1 MMGLLINYFEKIFRG
16 GNMYEGFLTDVK
28 GIKLGHAEDKLALT
42 GTSVILCEDG
52 FTAGVDVRGAGP
64 GTRETDLLRAENLV
78 QKVHAVFLTGGSAF
92 GLDVGGGIM
101 KFLEEK
107 NVGFDVGVGVVPI
120 VPGAVLFDLAVG
132 DSKVRPDFKMGYTAA
147 KNARE
152 KDESMGNLGAGS
164 GASVGK
170 ILGNDFAMKS
180 GIGQSSVKV
189 GDLIVSSIVALNALG
204 DIFDYEDGKRIAGV
218 YDRKN
223 KKFLDTCA
231 LYEKR
236 LKDYNQ
242 FSPANTTISLVA
254 TNAKL
259 TKANCNKISQ
269 MAHDGYARSIN
280 PVHTMND
287 GDTIFTLASG
297 EVAADINLVG
307 ILAAKTIS
315 KSIAN
320 AIYSAED
327 SGGLVSYKS
336 IK

>member
-1 MMGLLINYFEKIFRG
+1 
-16 GNMYEGFLTDVK
+16 MYEGFLTDVK
-28 GIKLGHAEDKLALT
+28 GIKLGHAEDAHALT
-42 GTSVILCEDG
+42 GTSVVLCEDG

-78 QKVHAVFLTGGSAF
+78 QQVHAVFLTGGSAY

-107 NVGFDVGVGVVPI
+107 NCGFDVGVGVVPI
-120 VPGAVLFDLAVG
+120 VPGAVLFDLAIG
-132 DSKVRPDFKMGYTAA
+132 DAKVRPDFNMGYAAA
-147 KNARE
+147 KNARD
-152 KDESMGNLGAGS
+152 KDKTMGNFGAGC

-189 GDLIVSSIVALNALG
+189 DKLVVSSIVALNALG
-204 DIFDYEDGKRIAGV
+204 DIFDYEAGKRIGGV
-218 YDRKN
+218 YDKKN
-223 KKFLDTCA
+223 KKFLETNT
-231 LYEKR
+231 LYENKF
-236 LKDYNQ
+236 KDYNL
-242 FSPANTTISLVA
+242 FSPANTTISVIA

-287 GDTIFTLASG
+287 GDTIFTLSNG
-297 EVAADINLVG
+297 EIEADINLVG

-315 KSIAN
+315 RSIAN
-320 AIYSAED
+320 AIYSAKD
-327 SGGLVSYKS
+327 AGGLVSYNS
-336 IK
+336 IKWCVKGIFLNPIWR

>member
-1 MMGLLINYFEKIFRG
+1 
-16 GNMYEGFLTDVK
+16 MYEGFLTDVK

-42 GTSVILCEDG
+42 GTSVILCEEG

-64 GTRETDLLRAENLV
+64 GTRETDLLRSENLV

-132 DSKVRPDFKMGYTAA
+132 NSKVRPDFKMGYTAA

-189 GDLIVSSIVALNALG
+189 GELIVSSIVALNALG

-315 KSIAN
+315 RSIAN

>member
-1 MMGLLINYFEKIFRG
+1 
-16 GNMYEGFLTDVK
+16 MYEGFLTDVK

-42 GTSVILCEDG
+42 GTSVVLCEDG

-78 QKVHAVFLTGGSAF
+78 QKVHAVFLTGGSAY

-107 NVGFDVGVGVVPI
+107 NIGFDVGVGVVPI
-120 VPGAVLFDLAVG
+120 VPGAVLFDLALG
-132 DSKVRPDFKMGYTAA
+132 DSKIRPDFNMGYAAA
-147 KNARE
+147 KNTSE
-152 KDESMGNLGAGS
+152 KDDTMGNFGAGC

-180 GIGQSSVKV
+180 GIGQSSIKV
-189 GDLIVSSIVALNALG
+189 GDLVVSSIVALNALG
-204 DIFDYEDGKRIAGV
+204 DIFDYETGKRIAGV

-231 LYEKR
+231 LYEKS

-242 FSPANTTISLVA
+242 FSPANTTISVIA
-254 TNAKL
+254 TNANL

-297 EVAADINLVG
+297 EVEADINLVG

-315 KSIAN
+315 RSIAN
-320 AIYSAED
+320 AIYSAE
-327 SGGLVSYKS
+327 SAGGLISYMS
-336 IK
+336 I

>member
-1 MMGLLINYFEKIFRG
+1 
-16 GNMYEGFLTDVK
+16 MYEGFLTDVK

-42 GTSVILCEDG
+42 GTSVILCGEG

-64 GTRETDLLRAENLV
+64 GTRETDLLRSENLV

-152 KDESMGNLGAGS
+152 KDESMGNLGAGC

-189 GDLIVSSIVALNALG
+189 GELIVSSIVALNALG

-315 KSIAN
+315 RSIAN

>member
-1 MMGLLINYFEKIFRG
+1 
-16 GNMYEGFLTDVK
+16 MYEGFLTDVN

-42 GTSVILCEDG
+42 GTSVVLCEDG

-78 QKVHAVFLTGGSAF
+78 QNVHAVFLTGGSAY

-107 NVGFDVGVGVVPI
+107 NIGFDVGVGIVPI
-120 VPGAVLFDLAVG
+120 VPGAVLFDLALG
-132 DSKVRPDFKMGYTAA
+132 DSKVRPDFNMGYAAA
-147 KNARE
+147 KNASE
-152 KDESMGNLGAGS
+152 KDETMGNFGAGC

-180 GIGQSSVKV
+180 GVGQSSIKV
-189 GDLIVSSIVALNALG
+189 GDLVVSSIVALNALG
-204 DIFDYEDGKRIAGV
+204 DIFDYEAGKRIAGV

-231 LYEKR
+231 LYEKS

-242 FSPANTTISLVA
+242 FSPVNTTISVIA

-269 MAHDGYARSIN
+269 MAHDGYGRSIN

-297 EVAADINLVG
+297 EVETDINLVG

-315 KSIAN
+315 RSIAN
-320 AIYSAED
+320 AIYSAE
-327 SGGLVSYKS
+327 SAGGLVSYKS
-336 IK
+336 I

>member
-1 MMGLLINYFEKIFRG
+1 MGNI
-16 GNMYEGFLTDVK
+16 
-28 GIKLGHAEDKLALT
+28 
-42 GTSVILCEDG
+42 
-52 FTAGVDVRGAGP
+52 GAGC
-64 GTRETDLLRAENLV
+64 
-78 QKVHAVFLTGGSAF
+78 
-92 GLDVGGGIM
+92 
-101 KFLEEK
+101 
-107 NVGFDVGVGVVPI
+107 
-120 VPGAVLFDLAVG
+120 
-132 DSKVRPDFKMGYTAA
+132 
-147 KNARE
+147 
-152 KDESMGNLGAGS
+152 

-180 GIGQSSVKV
+180 GIGQSSVKA

-204 DIFDYEDGKRIAGV
+204 DIFDYEEGKRIAGV

-236 LKDYNQ
+236 LNDYNQ

-269 MAHDGYARSIN
+269 MAHDGYGRSIN

-297 EVAADINLVG
+297 EVQADINLVG

-315 KSIAN
+315 RSIAN

>member
-1 MMGLLINYFEKIFRG
+1 
-16 GNMYEGFLTDVK
+16 MYEGFLTDVE

-42 GTSVILCEDG
+42 GTSVIMCEDG

-78 QKVHAVFLTGGSAF
+78 QKVHAVFLTGGSAY

-101 KFLEEK
+101 KFLEESGS
-107 NVGFDVGVGVVPI
+107 GFDVGVGLVPI
-120 VPGAVLFDLAVG
+120 VPGAVLFDLALG
-132 DSKVRPDFKMGYTAA
+132 DSKVRPDFNMGYDAA

-152 KDESMGNLGAGS
+152 KDESTGNLGAGC

-189 GDLIVSSIVALNALG
+189 GDLVVSSIVALNALG
-204 DIFDYEDGKRIAGV
+204 DIFDYEKGKRIAGV

-223 KKFLDTCA
+223 KKFLDTCT
-231 LYEKR
+231 LYEKS
-236 LKDYNQ
+236 LNDYNQ

-297 EVAADINLVG
+297 EVEADINLVG

-315 KSIAN
+315 RSIAN

-327 SGGLVSYKS
+327 SGGLVSYSS
-336 IK
+336 IKWCRKGIFLNPIGGKNE

>member
-1 MMGLLINYFEKIFRG
+1 
-16 GNMYEGFLTDVK
+16 MYEGFLTDVK

-42 GTSVILCEDG
+42 GTSVILCQEG

-78 QKVHAVFLTGGSAF
+78 EKVHAVFLTGGSAF

-152 KDESMGNLGAGS
+152 KDENMGNLGAGC

-170 ILGNDFAMKS
+170 ILGNNFAMKS

-189 GDLIVSSIVALNALG
+189 GELIVSSIVALNALG
-204 DIFDYEDGKRIAGV
+204 DIFDYEDGKIIAGV

-236 LKDYNQ
+236 LNDYNQ

-315 KSIAN
+315 RSIAN

>member
-1 MMGLLINYFEKIFRG
+1 
-16 GNMYEGFLTDVK
+16 MYEGFLTDVD
-28 GIKLGHAEDKLALT
+28 GIKLGHAEDELALT

-78 QKVHAVFLTGGSAF
+78 QKVHGVFLTGGSAY

-107 NVGFDVGVGVVPI
+107 GAGFDVGVGIVPI
-120 VPGAVLFDLAVG
+120 VPGAVLFDFAVG
-132 DSKVRPDFKMGYTAA
+132 DSKVRPDFKMGYEAA
-147 KNARE
+147 KSAKE
-152 KDESMGNLGAGS
+152 KDETQGNFGAGC

-189 GDLIVSSIVALNALG
+189 GDLVVSSIVALNAMG
-204 DIFDYEDGKRIAGV
+204 DIFDYEESKRIAGV
-218 YDRKN
+218 YDREN

-231 LYEKR
+231 LYEKQ

-254 TNAKL
+254 TNARL

-269 MAHDGYARSIN
+269 MAHDGYGRSIN

-297 EVAADINLVG
+297 QVEADINLVG

-315 KSIAN
+315 RSIAN

-327 SGGLVSYKS
+327 SGGLVSYRT

>member
-1 MMGLLINYFEKIFRG
+1 
-16 GNMYEGFLTDVK
+16 MYEGFLTDVN
-28 GIKLGHAEDKLALT
+28 GIKLGHAEDNVALT

-52 FTAGVDVRGAGP
+52 FTCGVDVRGAGP

-78 QKVHAVFLTGGSAF
+78 DKVHAVFLTGGSAY

-101 KFLEEK
+101 KFLEE
-107 NVGFDVGVGVVPI
+107 NNHGFDVGVGVVPI

-132 DSKVRPDFKMGYTAA
+132 DSKVRPDFNMGYVAA
-147 KNARE
+147 KNAKK
-152 KDESMGNLGAGS
+152 KDETTGNFGAGC

-189 GDLIVSSIVALNALG
+189 GDLVVSSIVALNALG
-204 DIFDYEDGKRIAGV
+204 DIFDCETGKRIAGV

-223 KKFLDTCA
+223 KKFLDTNT
-231 LYEKR
+231 LYENKF
-236 LKDYNQ
+236 KDYNL
-242 FSPANTTISLVA
+242 FSPANTTISVIS

-297 EVAADINLVG
+297 KVNTDLNLVG
-307 ILAAKTIS
+307 ILAAKSIS
-315 KSIAN
+315 RSIAN
-320 AIYSAED
+320 AIYSAKD
-327 SGGLVSYKS
+327 SGGLVSYNG

>member
-1 MMGLLINYFEKIFRG
+1 
-16 GNMYEGFLTDVK
+16 MYEGFLTDVK
-28 GIKLGHAEDKLALT
+28 GIRLGHAEDALALT
-42 GTSVILCEDG
+42 GTSAILCPEG

-78 QKVHAVFLTGGSAF
+78 QKVHGVFLTGGSAY
-92 GLDVGGGIM
+92 GLDAGGGLM
-101 KFLEEK
+101 KFLEEEGA
-107 NVGFDVGVGVVPI
+107 GFDVGVGIVPI

-132 DSKVRPDFKMGYTAA
+132 DSKVRPDFKMGYEAA
-147 KNARE
+147 KKARE
-152 KDESMGNLGAGS
+152 DDKTQGNFGAGC

-180 GIGQSSVKV
+180 GLGQSSIKV
-189 GDLIVSSIVALNALG
+189 GDLVVSSIVALNAMG
-204 DIFDYEDGKRIAGV
+204 DIFDYEAGKRIAGV

-223 KKFLDTCA
+223 KIFLDTCA
-231 LYEKR
+231 LYEKQ

-242 FSPANTTISLVA
+242 FSPANTTISVVA
-254 TNAKL
+254 TNARL

-297 EVAADINLVG
+297 QVEADINLVG

-315 KSIAN
+315 RSIAN

-327 SGGLVSYKS
+327 SGGLVSYRT

>member
-1 MMGLLINYFEKIFRG
+1 
-16 GNMYEGFLTDVK
+16 MYEGFLTDVK

-42 GTSVILCEDG
+42 GTSVILCEEG

-78 QKVHAVFLTGGSAF
+78 EKVHAVFLTGGSAF

-152 KDESMGNLGAGS
+152 KDESMGNLGAGC

-170 ILGNDFAMKS
+170 ILGNNFAMKS

-189 GDLIVSSIVALNALG
+189 GELIVSSIVALNALG

-236 LKDYNQ
+236 LNDYNQ

-315 KSIAN
+315 RSIAD

>member
-1 MMGLLINYFEKIFRG
+1 
-16 GNMYEGFLTDVK
+16 MYKGFLTDVK

-42 GTSVILCEDG
+42 GTSVVLCEDG

-78 QKVHAVFLTGGSAF
+78 QKVHAVFLTGGSAY

-107 NVGFDVGVGVVPI
+107 NIGFDVGVGVVPI
-120 VPGAVLFDLAVG
+120 VPGAVLFDLALG
-132 DSKVRPDFKMGYTAA
+132 DYKVRPDFNMGYTAA
-147 KNARE
+147 KNASE
-152 KDESMGNLGAGS
+152 KDETMGNFGAGC

-180 GIGQSSVKV
+180 GIGQSSIKV
-189 GDLIVSSIVALNALG
+189 GDLVVSSIVALNALG
-204 DIFDYEDGKRIAGV
+204 DIFDYETGKRIAGV

-231 LYEKR
+231 LYEKS
-236 LKDYNQ
+236 LNDYNQ
-242 FSPANTTISLVA
+242 FSPANTTISVIA
-254 TNAKL
+254 TNANL

-269 MAHDGYARSIN
+269 MAHDGYARSIS

-297 EVAADINLVG
+297 EVEADINLVG

-315 KSIAN
+315 RSIAN
-320 AIYSAED
+320 AIYSAE
-327 SGGLVSYKS
+327 SAGGLVSYKS
-336 IK
+336 IYWCVKGILMNPIWR

>member
-1 MMGLLINYFEKIFRG
+1 
-16 GNMYEGFLTDVK
+16 MYEGFLTDVD

-78 QKVHAVFLTGGSAF
+78 QNVHGVFLTGGSAY

-107 NVGFDVGVGVVPI
+107 GAGFDVGVGLVPI

-132 DSKVRPDFKMGYTAA
+132 DSKVRPDFKMGYEAA
-147 KNARE
+147 KSAKE
-152 KDESMGNLGAGS
+152 KDETQGNFGAGC

-180 GIGQSSVKV
+180 GIGQSSIKV
-189 GDLIVSSIVALNALG
+189 GDLVVSSIVALNAMG
-204 DIFDYEDGKRIAGV
+204 DIFDYEEGKRIAGV

-231 LYEKR
+231 LYEKQV
-236 LKDYNQ
+236 KDYNQ

-254 TNAKL
+254 TNARL

-269 MAHDGYARSIN
+269 MAHDGYGRSIN

-297 EVAADINLVG
+297 QVEADINLVG
-307 ILAAKTIS
+307 ILAARTIS
-315 KSIAN
+315 RSIAN

-327 SGGLVSYKS
+327 SGGLVSYRT

>member
-1 MMGLLINYFEKIFRG
+1 
-16 GNMYEGFLTDVK
+16 MYEGFLTDVD

-42 GTSVILCEDG
+42 GTSVILCPDG

-78 QKVHAVFLTGGSAF
+78 QKVHGVFLTGGSAY

-107 NVGFDVGVGVVPI
+107 GAGFDVGVGLVPI

-132 DSKVRPDFKMGYTAA
+132 DSKVRPDFKMGYEAA
-147 KNARE
+147 KSAKE
-152 KDESMGNLGAGS
+152 KDETQGNFGAGC

-189 GDLIVSSIVALNALG
+189 GDLVVSSIVALNAMG
-204 DIFDYEDGKRIAGV
+204 DIFDYEKRKRIAGV

-223 KKFLDTCA
+223 
-231 LYEKR
+231 EKQ
-236 LKDYNQ
+236 LNDYNQ

-254 TNAKL
+254 TNARL

-269 MAHDGYARSIN
+269 MAHDGYGRSIN

-297 EVAADINLVG
+297 QVEADINLVG

-315 KSIAN
+315 RSIAN

-327 SGGLVSYKS
+327 SGGLVSYRT

>member
-1 MMGLLINYFEKIFRG
+1 
-16 GNMYEGFLTDVK
+16 MYEGFLTDVK

-78 QKVHAVFLTGGSAF
+78 EKVHAVFLTGGSAF

-132 DSKVRPDFKMGYTAA
+132 NSKVRPDFKMGYTAA

-152 KDESMGNLGAGS
+152 KDESMGNLGAGC

-189 GDLIVSSIVALNALG
+189 GELIVSSIVALNALG

-236 LKDYNQ
+236 LNDYNQ

-315 KSIAN
+315 RSIAN

>member
-1 MMGLLINYFEKIFRG
+1 
-16 GNMYEGFLTDVK
+16 MYEGFLTDVN
-28 GIKLGHAEDKLALT
+28 GIKLGHAEDNVALT

-52 FTAGVDVRGAGP
+52 FTCGVDVRGAGP

-78 QKVHAVFLTGGSAF
+78 DKVHAVFLTGGSAY

-101 KFLEEK
+101 KFLEE
-107 NVGFDVGVGVVPI
+107 NNHGFDVGVGVVPI

-132 DSKVRPDFKMGYTAA
+132 DSKVRPDFKIGYTAA

-152 KDESMGNLGAGS
+152 KDESMGNIGAGS

-204 DIFDYEDGKRIAGV
+204 DIFDYEEGKRIAGV

-236 LKDYNQ
+236 LNDYNQ

-269 MAHDGYARSIN
+269 MAHDGYGRSIN

-297 EVAADINLVG
+297 EVQADINLVG

-315 KSIAN
+315 RSIAN

>member
-1 MMGLLINYFEKIFRG
+1 
-16 GNMYEGFLTDVK
+16 MYEGFLTDVK

-78 QKVHAVFLTGGSAF
+78 EKVHAVFLTGGSAF

-236 LKDYNQ
+236 LNDYNQ
-242 FSPANTTISLVA
+242 FSSANTTISLVA

-315 KSIAN
+315 RSIAN

>member
-1 MMGLLINYFEKIFRG
+1 
-16 GNMYEGFLTDVK
+16 MYKGFLTDVK

-42 GTSVILCEDG
+42 GTSVVLCKDG

-78 QKVHAVFLTGGSAF
+78 QKVHAVFLTGGSAY

-107 NVGFDVGVGVVPI
+107 NIGFDVGVGVVPI
-120 VPGAVLFDLAVG
+120 VPGAVLFDLALG
-132 DSKVRPDFKMGYTAA
+132 DYKVRPDFNMGYTAA
-147 KNARE
+147 KNASE
-152 KDESMGNLGAGS
+152 KDETMGNFGAGC

-180 GIGQSSVKV
+180 GIGQSSIKV
-189 GDLIVSSIVALNALG
+189 GNLVVSSIVALNALG
-204 DIFDYEDGKRIAGV
+204 DIFDYEAGKIIAGV
-218 YDRKN
+218 YDKEN

-231 LYEKR
+231 LYEKS
-236 LKDYNQ
+236 LNDYNQ
-242 FSPANTTISLVA
+242 FSPANTTISVIA

-269 MAHDGYARSIN
+269 MAHDGYARSIS

-287 GDTIFTLASG
+287 GDTIFTLASS
-297 EVAADINLVG
+297 EVEADINLVG

-315 KSIAN
+315 MSIAN
-320 AIYSAED
+320 AIYSAENA
-327 SGGLVSYKS
+327 GGLVSYKS
-336 IK
+336 I

>member
-1 MMGLLINYFEKIFRG
+1 
-16 GNMYEGFLTDVK
+16 MYEGFLTDVK
-28 GIKLGHAEDKLALT
+28 GIRLGHAEDDVALT
-42 GTSVILCEDG
+42 GTSVVLCQDG

-78 QKVHAVFLTGGSAF
+78 QKVHAVFLTGGSAY

-120 VPGAVLFDLAVG
+120 VPGAVLFDLALG
-132 DSKVRPDFKMGYTAA
+132 DAKVRPDFKMGYEAA
-147 KNARE
+147 KSAKD
-152 KDESMGNLGAGS
+152 KDETEGNFGAGC

-180 GIGQSSVKV
+180 GIGQSSIKI
-189 GDLIVSSIVALNALG
+189 GDLVVSSIVALNALG
-204 DIFDYEDGKRIAGV
+204 DIFDYEEGKRIGGV

-223 KKFLDTCA
+223 KKFLDTNS

-236 LKDYNQ
+236 LNDYNQ
-242 FSPANTTISLVA
+242 FSPANTTISVIA
-254 TNAKL
+254 TNARL

-287 GDTIFTLASG
+287 GDTVFTLASG
-297 EVAADINLVG
+297 EVSADINLVG

-315 KSIAN
+315 RSIAN
-320 AIYSAED
+320 AIYSAKD
-327 SGGLVSYKS
+327 SGGLVSYNS

>member
-1 MMGLLINYFEKIFRG
+1 
-16 GNMYEGFLTDVK
+16 MYDGFLTDVK
-28 GIKLGHAEDKLALT
+28 GIRLGHAEDKVALT
-42 GTSVILCEDG
+42 GTSAILCPEG

-78 QKVHAVFLTGGSAF
+78 QKVHGVFLTGGSAY
-92 GLDVGGGIM
+92 GLDAGGGLM
-101 KFLEEK
+101 KFLEEEEGA
-107 NVGFDVGVGVVPI
+107 GFDVGVGIVPI

-132 DSKVRPDFKMGYTAA
+132 DAKVRPDFKMGYEAA
-147 KNARE
+147 KKARE
-152 KDESMGNLGAGS
+152 DDKTQGNYGAGC

-170 ILGNDFAMKS
+170 ILGKDFSMKS
-180 GIGQSSVKV
+180 GIGQSSIKL
-189 GDLIVSSIVALNALG
+189 GDLVVSSIVALNALG
-204 DIFDYEDGKRIAGV
+204 DIFDYEEGKRIAGV

-223 KKFLDTCA
+223 KIFLDTCD
-231 LYEKR
+231 LYEKQ

-242 FSPANTTISLVA
+242 FSSANTTISLVA
-254 TNAKL
+254 TNARL

-287 GDTIFTLASG
+287 GDTIFTLASCQV
-297 EVAADINLVG
+297 EADINLVG

-315 KSIAN
+315 RSIAN

>member
-1 MMGLLINYFEKIFRG
+1 
-16 GNMYEGFLTDVK
+16 MYEGFLTDVK
-28 GIKLGHAEDKLALT
+28 GIRLGHAEDNLALT
-42 GTSVILCEDG
+42 GTSVILCPDG

-78 QKVHAVFLTGGSAF
+78 QKVHGVFLTGGSAY

-132 DSKVRPDFKMGYTAA
+132 DAKVRPDFKMGYAAA

-189 GDLIVSSIVALNALG
+189 GDLVVSSIVALNAMG
-204 DIFDYEDGKRIAGV
+204 DIFDYEKGKRIAGV

-223 KKFLDTCA
+223 KKFLDTCT
-231 LYEKR
+231 LYEKS
-236 LKDYNQ
+236 LNDYNQ

-269 MAHDGYARSIN
+269 MAHDGYGRSIN

-297 EVAADINLVG
+297 EVKADINLVG

-315 KSIAN
+315 RSIAN
-320 AIYSAED
+320 AIYSAKD
-327 SGGLVSYKS
+327 SGGLVSYNS
-336 IK
+336 IKWCNEGYLFEPYRR

>member
-1 MMGLLINYFEKIFRG
+1 
-16 GNMYEGFLTDVK
+16 MYEGFLTDVD
-28 GIKLGHAEDKLALT
+28 GIKLGHEEDKLALT

-78 QKVHAVFLTGGSAF
+78 QKVHGVFLTGGSAY

-107 NVGFDVGVGVVPI
+107 GAGFDVGVGIVPI

-132 DSKVRPDFKMGYTAA
+132 DSKVRPDFKRGYEAA

-152 KDESMGNLGAGS
+152 NDRTQGNFGAGC

-189 GDLIVSSIVALNALG
+189 GDLVVSSIVALNAMG
-204 DIFDYEDGKRIAGV
+204 DIFDYEKGKRIAGV

-231 LYEKR
+231 LYEKQ
-236 LKDYNQ
+236 LNDYNQ
-242 FSPANTTISLVA
+242 FSPANTTISIVA

-269 MAHDGYARSIN
+269 MAHDGYGRSIN

-297 EVAADINLVG
+297 EVEADINLVG

-315 KSIAN
+315 RSIAN

-327 SGGLVSYKS
+327 SGGLVSYNS